1 MLGIE
6 VGSKWFIKMCFFFR
20 MDLMF
25 AKARD
30 EGRLHM
36 GPQDGFLYWVQ
47 CFQRLG
53 VEAGSK
59 WARKMGL
66 FTGFNIFKG

>member
-6 VGSKWFIKMCFFFR
+6 VGSKWFIKMFFFR

-36 GPQDGFLYWVQ
+36 GLQDGLVY
-47 CFQRLG
+47 
-53 VEAGSK
+53 
-59 WARKMGL
+59 
-66 FTGFNIFKG
+66 